1 MSTLDERQHV
11 IGPSEAIATKESRSQ
26 PKSGRHLVIASTG
39 MVHHPPIAG
48 GAVEAYVEDI
58 ASMFGTRE
66 GYFVSVAADYRKGYI
81 PTAGVKPV
89 NVFSPINRF
98 PLRPAAGAFAHV
110 VAGTFV
116 ATAVN
121 RHVRSLNV
129 TRTPIVLHLN
139 EEVSA
144 EILTRLLPRIPKVF
158 TLHNPPPELNVI
170 SSTKSDQT
178 LRRLNFRLLLRF
190 CLPRMDSIIAL
201 STRIRDYLCSEWNID
216 PSRVNVL
223 PLPIDTEYFRP
234 APACADHDGELH
246 VLFVGRLDHRKNV
259 LSLVRA
265 LPDLRKGTR
274 LRVVGDGP
282 LSGEILRLSRQLGVE
297 DRIVFFRGVTPF
309 QLLKLYQGSS
319 IFVLPS
325 TLEAYPRVVI
335 EAAACG
341 LPVILPKLQ
350 IYQDFVQ
357 GGFVEPCGPGG
368 DPEELAASI
377 NRLVDSPDRREEL
390 GRRARRSTVLCNSL
404 DAVSAG
410 LARIYGKVLE

>member
-1 MSTLDERQHV
+1 
-11 IGPSEAIATKESRSQ
+11 
-26 PKSGRHLVIASTG
+26 

-58 ASMFGTRE
+58 ASMFATRE
-66 GYFVSVAADYRKGYI
+66 GYFVTVAADYRKGYI

-98 PLRPAAGAFAHV
+98 PLRPTAGAFAHV
-110 VAGTFV
+110 VAGLFV

-121 RHVRSLNV
+121 RHVRSLSV
-129 TRTPIVLHLN
+129 TRAPTILHLN
-139 EEVSA
+139 EEISA

-158 TLHNPPPELNVI
+158 TLHNPPPGLNVL
-170 SSTKSDQT
+170 SSTKSDQA

-190 CLPRMDSIIAL
+190 CLPRVDCIIAL
-201 STRIRDYLCSEWNID
+201 STRIRDYLCSEWNIE
-216 PSRVNVL
+216 PSRVSVL
-223 PLPIDTEYFRP
+223 PLPVDTEYFRP
-234 APACADHDGELH
+234 DPARSDHDGQLH

-265 LPDLRKGTR
+265 LPGLRKGTQLR
-274 LRVVGDGP
+274 LVGDGP

-297 DRIVFFRGVTPF
+297 DRIELFRGVTPS
-309 QLLKLYQGSS
+309 QLVNLYQRSS

-341 LPVILPKLQ
+341 LPVILPELQ
-350 IYQDFVQ
+350 IYQDFIQ
-357 GGFVEPCGPGG
+357 SGFVEACGPSG

-377 NRLVDSPDRREEL
+377 NRLVDSPDRRDEL
-390 GRRARRSTVLCNSL
+390 GRRARHSTVLCNSL
-404 DAVSAG
+404 DAISAG
-410 LARIYGKVLE
+410 LARIYSRLVE